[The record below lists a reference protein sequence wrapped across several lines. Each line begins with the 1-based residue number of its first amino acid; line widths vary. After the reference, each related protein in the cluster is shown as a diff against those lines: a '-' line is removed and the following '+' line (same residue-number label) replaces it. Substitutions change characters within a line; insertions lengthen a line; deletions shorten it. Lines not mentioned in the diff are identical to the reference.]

1 MNDKDWLKLLFQHM
15 HWADGM
21 VWRSVFE
28 FDSAQD
34 DSRIRELLFH
44 THFAQHGFL
53 AMTLGEP
60 PEYTRSD
67 ELENLPA
74 IAEWGL
80 KCHHT

>member
-80 KCHHT
+80 KYHHT